1 MSQITASTR
10 LVGLLRWPGRQSL
23 SPAMHNAAFAAL
35 GLDWAY
41 VVLPTP
47 PDRLGD
53 AVRGLAALDFAGAN
67 VTTPHK
73 TAVTEFCETDAPS
86 VNTLVV
92 REGRVEGWT
101 TDAAILAGLPQERP
115 VVIGDGGVAVAFM
128 QALPSARQF
137 SRRGT
142 WPPVVEDADLV
153 VNATSERDAVLV
165 GLGPGQTLVDLPYPD
180 TATAGAARRSGATV
194 VSGLE
199 VLLAQGVAA
208 FELWTGVE
216 APVAV
221 MRDALGLSP

>member
-1 MSQITASTR
+1 MHEISSSTR

-35 GLDWAY
+35 GMDWAY

-53 AVRGLAALDFAGAN
+53 AVRGLAAMDFAGAN

-92 REGRVEGWT
+92 REGRVEGLT
-101 TDAAILAGLPQERP
+101 TDAAILDRLQRQNP
-115 VVIGDGGVAVAFM
+115 VVIGDGGVATAFM
-128 QALPSARQF
+128 DALPGARQF
-137 SRRGT
+137 ARRGA
-142 WPPVVEDADLV
+142 WPPAVEGADLV

-165 GLGPGQTLVDLPYPD
+165 ELGPGQTFVDLPYPE
-180 TATAGAARRSGATV
+180 TATGVAARAAGARV
-194 VSGLE
+194 VTGLE

-216 APVAV
+216 APVDV
-221 MRDALGLSP
+221 MRDALGLSS